1 LGNLKEAAMPT
12 TTRDRIDEI
21 QALEE
26 LWAAP
31 AVEEPKPT
39 TRRRRLPLVPGGLVA
54 AGWVAFFAAASL
66 APPPEPGMT
75 WATWAI
81 AVELVMIALLFGA
94 AGLGAIFGR
103 IGFGGATLAGL
114 LLIPLAVNCRAAE
127 HHLGNW
133 WLAELGA
140 ALALTGLAAVG
151 LRQRLRGE

>member
-1 LGNLKEAAMPT
+1 MPT

-31 AVEEPKPT
+31 AADEPKPAPP
-39 TRRRRLPLVPGGLVA
+39 RRRRDLPLVPGGRGRSRLA
-54 AGWVAFFAAASL
+54 RLLRRSRASRRL
-66 APPPEPGMT
+66 PSRGMA

-81 AVELVMIALLFGA
+81 AVELVMIGLLLAA
-94 AGLGAIFGR
+94 AGLGADVRQGWDSPA
-103 IGFGGATLAGL
+103 ATLAGL

-127 HHLGNW
+127 HHMGNW

-140 ALALTGLAAVG
+140 AIALTGLAAVG
-151 LRQRLRGE
+151 LRQRLRGQ

>member
-1 LGNLKEAAMPT
+1 MPT

-31 AVEEPKPT
+31 AVEKPT
-39 TRRRRLPLVPGGLVA
+39 RTTVRRRVLPPVPGGLVA
-54 AGWVAFFAAASL
+54 AGWVAFFVATSF

-75 WATWAI
+75 WATWAV
-81 AVELVMIALLFGA
+81 AVELVMIALLLGA
-94 AGLGAIFGR
+94 AGVGAIFGR
-103 IGFGGATLAGL
+103 AGFGAATLAGL
-114 LLIPLAVNCRAAE
+114 LLVPLAVNCRAAE

-140 ALALTGLAAVG
+140 AIALTGLAAVG
-151 LRQRLRGE
+151 LAQRLRRK

>member
-1 LGNLKEAAMPT
+1 MPT
-12 TTRDRIDEI
+12 TTRDSIDEI

-31 AVEEPKPT
+31 AADEPKPT
-39 TRRRRLPLVPGGLVA
+39 PATRRRLPPVPAGLVA
-54 AGWVAFFAAASL
+54 AGWIAFFVATSF
-66 APPPEPGMT
+66 APPPEPGMA

-81 AVELVMIALLFGA
+81 AVELVMIGLLLGA
-94 AGLGAIFGR
+94 ASLGAIFGR
-103 IGFGGATLAGL
+103 MGFAGATLAGL

-140 ALALTGLAAVG
+140 AIALTGLAAVG
-151 LRQRLRGE
+151 LGQRLRGQ

>member
-1 LGNLKEAAMPT
+1 MPT

-31 AVEEPKPT
+31 AAAEPKPT
-39 TRRRRLPLVPGGLVA
+39 STRGRSLPLVPGGLVA
-54 AGWVAFFAAASL
+54 GGWIAFFVATSF
-66 APPPEPGMT
+66 APPPEPGMS

-81 AVELVMIALLFGA
+81 AVELVMIGLLLGA
-94 AGLGAIFGR
+94 AGVGALFGKM
-103 IGFGGATLAGL
+103 GFGAATLAGL
-114 LLIPLAVNCRAAE
+114 LLVPLAVNCRAAE

-140 ALALTGLAAVG
+140 AIALAGLAAVG
-151 LRQRLRGE
+151 LGQRLRGQ